1 MRRLLLAAIIAI
13 LLTACSGV
21 EIPRPDF
28 EGASAYYTHSDDGP
42 GSIGATVNAGAWVI
56 SGAWAAS
63 DGMAKICLVT
73 PWFAQVCGA
82 VPITTPPPVTQ
93 GTK

>member
-1 MRRLLLAAIIAI
+1 MRCLVAAIIAI
-13 LLTACSGV
+13 SLAACSGM
-21 EIPRPDF
+21 EIPAPNF

-56 SGAWAAS
+56 SGAWAAG

-82 VPITTPPPVTQ
+82 VPITAPPPVIQ
-93 GTK
+93 GNK